1 MLRWRKGIEQKT
13 DTTIEDAKNFN
24 SETHKMYFITMMNDT
39 YEIDLIT
46 WEEYLLQIIPMI
58 KNSVAIKDASCR
70 MLQSQIQLR
79 HEEYD

>member
-1 MLRWRKGIEQKT
+1 MKHI
-13 DTTIEDAKNFN
+13 
-24 SETHKMYFITMMNDT
+24 

>member
-1 MLRWRKGIEQKT
+1 M
-13 DTTIEDAKNFN
+13 EDAIFFN
-24 SETHKMYFITMMNDT
+24 SDTHKIHFITIMKDI